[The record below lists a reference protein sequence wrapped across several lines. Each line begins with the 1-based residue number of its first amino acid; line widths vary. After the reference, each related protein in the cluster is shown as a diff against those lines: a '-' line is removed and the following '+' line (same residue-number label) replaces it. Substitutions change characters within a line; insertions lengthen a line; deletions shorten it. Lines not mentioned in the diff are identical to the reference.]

1 MAGRC
6 AVDRGGLHMGRI
18 EDAADRIELRALVD
32 RYAVAADTRDRDGF
46 VGAFTGD
53 GVLAV
58 GADVELRGAQIAA
71 PLDYLDAHYER
82 TMHFVGNHDVTL
94 AGDAAHGVV
103 YCLAHHLSR
112 RDGEL
117 VDTAMAARYEDDY
130 VRTETGWRIARRAV
144 TIDWEEDRVALS
156 VRGPLSEL

>member
-1 MAGRC
+1 VGR
-6 AVDRGGLHMGRI
+6 L
-18 EDAADRIELRALVD
+18 EDAADRVELRALVD

-58 GADVELRGAQIAA
+58 AAGVELRGRQIAT

-82 TMHFVGNHDVTL
+82 TMHFVGNHDVTVH
-94 AGDAAHGVV
+94 GDTAHGIV
-103 YCLAHHLSR
+103 YCIAHHLSR

-117 VDTAMAARYEDDY
+117 VDTAMAARYEDTY
-130 VRTETGWRIARRAV
+130 VRTEAGWRIARRAV
-144 TIDWEEDRVALS
+144 TIDWEEDRAALP